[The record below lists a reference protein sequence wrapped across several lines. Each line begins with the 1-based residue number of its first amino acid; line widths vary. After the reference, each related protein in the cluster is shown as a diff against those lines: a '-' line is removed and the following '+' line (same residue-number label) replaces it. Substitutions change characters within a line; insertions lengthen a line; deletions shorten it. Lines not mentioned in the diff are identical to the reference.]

1 MGTLDGPGVR
11 FVVFMQGCNLRC
23 KCCHNPDT
31 WDLWAG
37 NEYTATEVVDRIVRF
52 KEYFRESGGVT
63 VSGGEPLLQSTF
75 VKELFE
81 LCHDNGINTCLDTS
95 GDMLN
100 EDVKKLLAVT
110 DRVLLDIKYTN
121 NDLYIENVG
130 CNYDKVLEFL
140 SYLDSINLT
149 TTLRQVV
156 IPTQND
162 NEENI
167 RILNDIANR
176 YKCVDK
182 VELLPFKKICQT
194 KYDDMNIPFPF
205 ADVPHAKKEDIN
217 ALFRLIDKK

>member
-31 WDLWAG
+31 WDLSVG

-63 VSGGEPLLQSTF
+63 VSGGEPLLQSAF

-121 NDLYIENVG
+121 NGLYIENVG

-156 IPTQND
+156 IPTRND

-167 RILNDIANR
+167 RILNDVANR